1 MPKGYPSASG
11 GAERF
16 QWLMSRALAN
26 SGWSVI
32 VGVRGPISQGQEETI
47 DGVRFVGMRPGNLL
61 IAWSIFIRE
70 QKPDWWFWRAAD
82 PLWALLL
89 IVARVN
95 GVRGIF
101 SAAFDT
107 DVLPRVAL
115 FRRQR
120 LWPLYALGLRMVDR
134 IFVQHH
140 GQFANLS
147 PALRA
152 KATVFPGIVA
162 IPEKV
167 IQRQDRGNYIVW
179 VALLRPHKRP
189 DLLIELARE
198 APDLQFVV
206 CGGTTTFGT
215 PREYSERI
223 VKDLKSVPN
232 IRYLG
237 DVDHNKTLEIIAQAT
252 ALLSTSDKEGFP
264 NTFLEAWAT
273 GTPVVSLSI
282 DPDSLIRNNRLGFVS
297 GTVKKAAFRPS
308 QSYEFT

>member
-1 MPKGYPSASG
+1 
-11 GAERF
+11 
-16 QWLMSRALAN
+16 
-26 SGWSVI
+26 
-32 VGVRGPISQGQEETI
+32 
-47 DGVRFVGMRPGNLL
+47 
-61 IAWSIFIRE
+61 
-70 QKPDWWFWRAAD
+70 
-82 PLWALLL
+82 L
-89 IVARVN
+89 IVAQVN

-120 LWPLYALGLRMVDR
+120 FWPLYALGLRRVDR
-134 IFVQHH
+134 IFVQHQ
-140 GQFANLS
+140 GQFADLS
-147 PALRA
+147 PALRQ
-152 KATVFPGIVA
+152 KATIFPGIVE
-162 IPEKV
+162 IPPKV
-167 IQRQDRGNYIVW
+167 IPRQDRGNYIVW

-189 DLLIELARE
+189 DLLVELARE

-215 PREYSERI
+215 PREYSVRI

-237 DVDHNKTLEIIAQAT
+237 EVDHDKTLETIAQAT

-264 NTFLEAWAT
+264 NTFLEAWAS

-282 DPDSLIRNNRLGFVS
+282 DPDSLIRDNQLGFLS
-297 GTVKKAAFRPS
+297 GTVKNAASDLRSLVNSPKLFDDISVAAR
-308 QSYEFT
+308 SYVETHHSEKTVAKLFNDAIRQAGFSTSVSDERERK